1 MLSGFIITWL
11 LLLLTNFV
19 NEADDLLPTTRH
31 QMLPQQIVRNST
43 NRRDYLLRGNYE
55 GRDKISIQV
64 PM

>member
-1 MLSGFIITWL
+1 M

-43 NRRDYLLRGNYE
+43 NSGDYLLRGNYE